1 MLKHLCTSW
10 KKSRGNLLI
19 GLGSL
24 AGLLMCC
31 VWYFQLL
38 PEVQFVPRNAGTPR
52 AVAARSSPN
61 YLVAI
66 VRTPSLNTK
75 SNPNIVLPLRCSV
88 EILTSSE
95 VLQQDYIPLLTQT
108 TLIGANG
115 GAKAMVFAGD
125 FPRELTV
132 LAYLD
137 LNDNG
142 KLDFDESNRATEP
155 HRLYQNHAVESVV
168 GEQQD
173 KNSAQT
179 SEHLTL
185 PETTTAE
192 SAILVEVDFR

>member
-1 MLKHLCTSW
+1 M
-10 KKSRGNLLI
+10 I

-38 PEVQFVPRNAGTPR
+38 PEVQFVPHNAGTPR
-52 AVAARSSPN
+52 SVSSRGSPN

-66 VRTPSLNTK
+66 VRIPTFNPK
-75 SNPNIVLPLRCSV
+75 SNPSIVLPLRCAV
-88 EILTSSE
+88 EILISSE
-95 VLQQDYIPLLTQT
+95 ILQQDYIPLLTQT
-108 TLIGANG
+108 TLIGADG
-115 GAKAMVFAGD
+115 GTKAMVFTGD

-142 KLDFDESNRATEP
+142 KLDFDESNQATEP

-168 GEQQD
+168 GESKD
-173 KNSAQT
+173 KNNMEQS
-179 SEHLTL
+179 SEHLTS
-185 PETTTAE
+185 PETNTAE
-192 SAILVEVDFR
+192 STIVVEIDFRSSKVSGTVSQ